1 MLANPQKIFF
11 AMKPNLSLSALRESV
26 EATSR
31 RFPAACAFAILLA
44 VYLIYAI
51 YAEKGNGVIIYYL
64 SVGCLMSLML
74 SLWQENADRDHH
86 FWTINIA
93 AHALL
98 LADAYVLEFHTTNYS
113 AALFAAHTA
122 AVFALVLGTIFL
134 PFRRA
139 KDDVPAWAFTITLI
153 THAAL
158 ALIIGGVMAGGTCAL
173 LAGFDALF
181 DVNVNS
187 KLYSCLMVVFMVLL
201 PILMFLSRVPR
212 PQDIRVD
219 KVRLSGFLM
228 GTVRYL
234 FIPLV
239 AGYMVVLYAY
249 LVKILVTW
257 TLPQGAVS
265 WLVTVMMVG
274 ILAVIFML
282 YPAIHNG
289 ELKTFES
296 KIVRWAPLAA
306 LPLVVLM
313 TVGIVRRFS
322 DYGITA
328 NRLYV
333 ITVNLWFYLVCI
345 GLFLIRSRRIHWVFL
360 SFGAILLLTSAQP
373 MNYYEI
379 SRRSISHD
387 IEEAMAKYPAKH
399 LPFDREDEVR
409 AWVKSMPKEK
419 RETAYSKLAYLRNN
433 YAEEDYNRWVKDDV
447 YLWSYHEFE
456 DVDSVEVD
464 YTIVYDKRYEPLPVL
479 EGHKYFRH
487 CRHDDNSNTKN
498 ELMLNDSICRLHIP
512 DVISEDESKELT
524 VKINIKEIERLKDD
538 KNHVFRYKAEDGSA
552 EIILSFLCINFSPGL
567 ADVHIEYEEFK

>member
-1 MLANPQKIFF
+1 
-11 AMKPNLSLSALRESV
+11 MKPNLSFAALRESV
-26 EATSR
+26 ESTSR

-51 YAEKGNGVIIYYL
+51 FTVKGNGVIIYYL

-74 SLWQENADRDHH
+74 SLWQEDADRDHH
-86 FWTINIA
+86 FWTINVA

-113 AALFAAHTA
+113 SALFAAHTA

-153 THAAL
+153 TYAAL
-158 ALIIGGVMAGGTCAL
+158 ALIIGGVMTGGTCAL

-187 KLYSCLMVVFMVLL
+187 KLYSCLIAVFMVLL
-201 PILMFLSRVPR
+201 PLLMFLSRVPR
-212 PQDIRVD
+212 QQDIRID

-274 ILAVIFML
+274 ILAIIFML
-282 YPAIHNG
+282 YPAIQSG

-345 GLFLIRSRRIHWVFL
+345 GLFMIRSRRIHWVFL

-373 MNYYEI
+373 LNYYEI
-379 SRRSISHD
+379 SRRSMTRD
-387 IEEAMAKYPAKH
+387 IEEAMAKYPPKH
-399 LPFDREDEVR
+399 LPFVAENEVK
-409 AWVKSMPKEK
+409 AWVNTMPVEM
-419 RETAYSKLAYLRNN
+419 RESTYSKLAYLRNN
-433 YAEEDYNRWVKDDV
+433 YASEDYNRWVKDEV
-447 YLWSYHEFE
+447 YLWSYHQFE
-456 DVDSVEVD
+456 DDDSVEVYRVID
-464 YTIVYDKRYEPLPVL
+464 YKKQYQPTAVP
-479 EGHKYFRH
+479 EGRKTFAIWEYVDASQTPER
-487 CRHDDNSNTKN
+487 
-498 ELMLNDSICRLHIP
+498 LILNDSICRLKIP
-512 DVISEDESKELT
+512 ELIGGYDEK
-524 VKINIKEIERLKDD
+524 
-538 KNHVFRYKAEDGSA
+538 
-552 EIILSFLCINFSPGL
+552 C
-567 ADVHIEYEEFK
+567 

>member
-1 MLANPQKIFF
+1 
-11 AMKPNLSLSALRESV
+11 MKPNLSLSALRESI
-26 EATSR
+26 TGTFN
-31 RFPAACAFAILLA
+31 RFPAPCVFAVLLA
-44 VYLIYAI
+44 VYFIQAI
-51 YAEKGNGVIIYYL
+51 FADKYDGVVTYYL

-74 SLWQENADRDHH
+74 ALWQEDAERDYH

-93 AHALL
+93 AHVLL
-98 LADAYVLEFHTTNYS
+98 LTDAYVLEFHTTNYS
-113 AALFAAHTA
+113 AALVAAHTA

-139 KDDVPAWAFTITLI
+139 KDDVPAWSFTIALI
-153 THAAL
+153 TYASL

-181 DVNVNS
+181 DVNVDRNF
-187 KLYSCLMVVFMVLL
+187 YFVLMVVFMVLL

-212 PQDIRVD
+212 PQDFRVD
-219 KVRLSGFLM
+219 KVYLSGFVM

-239 AGYMVVLYAY
+239 AGYMAVLYAY

-265 WLVTVMMVG
+265 WLVTAMMMG
-274 ILAVIFML
+274 ILAIIFML
-282 YPAIHNG
+282 YPAIRSG

-345 GLFLIRSRRIHWVFL
+345 GLFVIRSKRIHWVFL

-373 MNYYEI
+373 LNYYEI
-379 SRRSISHD
+379 SRRSISCD
-387 IEEAMAKYPAKH
+387 IEKAMEKYPPKR
-399 LPFDREDEVR
+399 LPFDSDDEVK
-409 AWVKSMPKEK
+409 AWVNTMPKEMRK
-419 RETAYSKLAYLRNN
+419 SAYSKLMYLKDN
-433 YAEEDYNRWVKDDV
+433 YTKEDYQKWVGENV
-447 YLWSYHEFE
+447 YMWDYYVPV
-456 DVDSVEVD
+456 DTDSVTV
-464 YTIVYDKRYEPLPVL
+464 YRTIEYKKQKLPITVP
-479 EGHKYFRH
+479 EGRKTFAISEYAGPSQSPQR
-487 CRHDDNSNTKN
+487 
-498 ELMLNDSICRLHIP
+498 LMLNDSICRLKIP
-512 DVISEDESKELT
+512 ELIGGDEDEMLT
-524 VKINIKEIERLKDD
+524 VDINIEEIDRLKRDE
-538 KNHVFRYKAEDGSA
+538 NHVFRYVTNDGRA
-552 EIILSFLCINFSPGL
+552 EIVLRKLVLSLDPEDTSAHVNY
-567 ADVHIEYEEFK
+567 VEFK